1 MSKIKGF
8 IVETVIYGFANMFSR
23 MFAFFLIPLYTSNLD
38 KIQYSNLN
46 MFQTTFTLL
55 TFAFALNSG
64 VFYYFYEYN
73 NLKYKKIV
81 FSTWIIYQ
89 IILATLF
96 LLGLYFL
103 SPYLV
108 HIYNMSASNTG
119 ELSICLLLIGLQFF
133 PFIFNNTL
141 INYYR
146 IDRKPKKVLVVVF
159 LEALFTFILV
169 YITFKLYTP
178 SLINVL
184 ASQLVARLIVSLINM
199 KQTINYTKLKF
210 FSKSLLIKMIAV
222 AWPYFL
228 ISSFNWA
235 IQSFDRFIGVQTLN
249 NKQEVAFLALANQ
262 LIMPVI
268 LLTGMVNQAIGPFIM
283 AERNKSD
290 ASKSFQT
297 VFELIIFIGCIVS
310 MMTIGISPLLINILA
325 NKSYMAVLYIIPI
338 LGFSSIISMMYNQF
352 CPAFTLVKRN
362 NIIAL
367 ASLSGSLV
375 GVLINFLFM
384 KKYGFITSGI
394 AQLSSYLV
402 MIIILYIIGKKV
414 NIIKYEL
421 GKSLVII
428 AVLLAFVLLFLSFS
442 NYIIEAN
449 IIIPMLAAAIF
460 MIITTFIYFQQ
471 QKLSFMAIASKI
483 GNKLKG
489 KTA

>member
-8 IVETVIYGFANMFSR
+8 IIETVIYGFANMFSR
-23 MFAFFLIPLYTSNLD
+23 MFAFFLIPLYTANLD

-89 IILATLF
+89 LLLATVFLAGLF
-96 LLGLYFL
+96 FL
-103 SPYLV
+103 SPQLIN
-108 HIYNMSASNTG
+108 IYNISASNTA

-169 YITFKLYTP
+169 YITFKFFKP

-184 ASQLVARLIVSLINM
+184 ASQLVARLIVSVINI
-199 KQTINYTKLKF
+199 KQTIDYTKIKY
-210 FSKSLLIKMIAV
+210 FSKTLLYKMMAV

-235 IQSFDRFIGVQTLN
+235 IQSFDRFIGVQTLD
-249 NKQEVAFLALANQ
+249 NKQEVAYLALANQ

-290 ASKSFQT
+290 ASKSFQS
-297 VFELIIFIGCIVS
+297 VFELIIFIGCVVS
-310 MMTIGISPLLINILA
+310 IMTIGVSPLLINILA
-325 NKSYMAVLYIIPI
+325 NKSYMSVLYIMPI
-338 LGFSSIISMMYNQF
+338 LGFASIISMMYNQF

-375 GVLINFLFM
+375 GVIINFMFM

-402 MIIILYIIGKKV
+402 MIIILYIIGKKLQ
-414 NIIKYEL
+414 IIKYEL
-421 GKSLVII
+421 GKSLII
-428 AVLLAFVLLFLSFS
+428 ISVLFVFALIFLSLS
-442 NYIIEAN
+442 KLIIESN
-449 IIIPMLAAAIF
+449 IFIPIAFSAIF
-460 MIITTFIYFQQ
+460 MIITTIIYFYQQ
-471 QKLSFMAIASKI
+471 NLSFVHMLTQVSNKI
-483 GNKLKG
+483 RRK
-489 KTA
+489 A